1 MAARAVPATLQQLP
15 NALTI
20 ARLALIPV
28 FVVLMATAEGGHSWP
43 AGIVFAVAGITDQID
58 GFLARRWHVESDFG
72 RIFDPLA
79 DRLMI
84 DAAVIMLFIQDHMP
98 LLGLVVIVGR
108 DLLLLAGYKTIAPR
122 GVRDQGELPR
132 QGGDLAALH
141 RDRLPDRDAPFDGVA
156 VLDLLDGPHPRR
168 DRRRC
173 VRSRSLEGVQ
183 AMKAVVMAGGEGTR
197 LRPLTSNQ
205 PKPMVPVVGKPC
217 MEHILELLREH
228 GMSDVIVTVAF
239 LPQAIRSYFG
249 QGESLGMQIGYS
261 VEESPLGT
269 AGSVRLAAK
278 QLDET
283 FLVISGDAL
292 CDVDLSKLVAF
303 HKEKGAA
310 VTIGLK
316 SVDNPLEFGIVV
328 TDEDGRI
335 ERFLEKPS
343 WGQVFS
349 DTINTGIYVLEPE
362 VLKHV
367 PTDRPYDFSKEL
379 FPYLLEMGR
388 PMYGYVMDGYWQDI
402 GNLDQFRTANFDAL
416 EEKVRLNIP
425 GIRIRGNVWLGEGV
439 EIGDLEQIEGPA
451 YIGNYCRIAPGAS
464 VGSHS
469 VLSNS
474 VTLRERTRTTRSVI
488 DASTHIG
495 RSSLIEGAILGRS
508 CDIRGHVRIHEGV
521 AIGDEVTI
529 GAESVIMPGV
539 RIYPYKDVESGSH
552 ITESVIW
559 ESRASTRL
567 FGTDGV
573 AGLVNVDLTPE
584 AAVRIAAAL
593 GTALKRGARVAA
605 SRESAPACRMI
616 KRAMIT
622 GLTSAGL
629 DVADLRVLPAAV
641 ARHLL
646 KTEGYEA
653 GFHVGTSQADPEV
666 VQIKFFE
673 QPGIQVSAALQ
684 KEIEKNFTRG
694 ELRRVGFG
702 DIGSISYPARVRESY
717 AQDLLDNLDVE
728 AIRTRGFRLV
738 VDYGF
743 SAASF
748 VLPLLFG
755 PLGVEAVSAHGFTTD
770 RTDSGPTLLREA
782 IGQVKQLVPAVG
794 ADLGVVFDAAAERLY
809 IVDERGREIPVEQAL
824 LLFLRLIG
832 SNGRR
837 GKLAF
842 PITVTSHVD
851 ALLEGS
857 GLEVVRTPAS
867 LGDLTKAAA
876 EEGVIFAGAV
886 GGGYVFP
893 EFLPAY
899 DAIASLCKLLE
910 LLAPEP
916 GPLSGLVAGLPA
928 STLVHRQL
936 PCPWALKGV
945 VMRVMTERLRDRKL
959 DLMDGIKVFEER
971 GWAQIL
977 PDPDQPIV
985 HIYAEGRTEEDSK
998 ALEAEFRAM
1007 VEEIMQTEGAAATA

>member
-1 MAARAVPATLQQLP
+1 
-15 NALTI
+15 
-20 ARLALIPV
+20 
-28 FVVLMATAEGGHSWP
+28 
-43 AGIVFAVAGITDQID
+43 
-58 GFLARRWHVESDFG
+58 
-72 RIFDPLA
+72 
-79 DRLMI
+79 
-84 DAAVIMLFIQDHMP
+84 
-98 LLGLVVIVGR
+98 
-108 DLLLLAGYKTIAPR
+108 
-122 GVRDQGELPR
+122 
-132 QGGDLAALH
+132 
-141 RDRLPDRDAPFDGVA
+141 
-156 VLDLLDGPHPRR
+156 
-168 DRRRC
+168 
-173 VRSRSLEGVQ
+173 
-183 AMKAVVMAGGEGTR
+183 MKAVVMAGGEGTR

-228 GMSDVIVTVAF
+228 GLTEVIVTVAF

-249 QGESLGMQIGYS
+249 QGETLGMEIGYS

-292 CDVDLSKLVAF
+292 CDVDLGKLIAF
-303 HKEKGAA
+303 HKERGAA

-328 TDEDGRI
+328 TDEEGRI

-343 WGQVFS
+343 WSQVFS

-362 VLKHV
+362 VLRHV

-388 PMYGYVMDGYWQDI
+388 PLYGYVLDGYWQDI
-402 GNLDQFRTANFDAL
+402 GNLDQFRQANFDAL
-416 EEKVRLNIP
+416 EENVHLNIP

-439 EIGDLEQIEGPA
+439 DIADLEQIEGPA
-451 YIGNYCRIAPGAS
+451 YIGNYCRVAPGAT

-474 VTLRERTRTTRSVI
+474 VTLRERARTTRSVI
-488 DASTHIG
+488 DSSTHIG

-529 GAESVIMPGV
+529 GSESVIMPGV
-539 RIYPYKDVESGSH
+539 RIYPYKEVESGAH
-552 ITESVIW
+552 IQDSLIW

-567 FGTDGV
+567 FGRDGV
-573 AGLVNVDLTPE
+573 AGLVNVDLTPDV
-584 AAVRIAAAL
+584 AVRVAAAL

-605 SRESAPACRMI
+605 SRESSSACRMI
-616 KRAMIT
+616 KRAMIS
-622 GLTSAGL
+622 GFTSAGIE
-629 DVADLRVLPAAV
+629 VADLRVLPAAV

-666 VQIKFFE
+666 VQIRFFE
-673 QPGIQVSAALQ
+673 QPGIQLSPAMQ

-694 ELRRVGFG
+694 ELRRAAFT
-702 DIGSISYPARVRESY
+702 DIGGISYPARVRESY
-717 AQDLLDNLDVE
+717 AQDLLEGLDVE
-728 AIRTRGFRLV
+728 AIRSRGFRLV

-748 VLPLLFG
+748 VLPLLLG

-770 RTDSGPTLLREA
+770 RSDSGPTLLREA
-782 IGQVKQLVPAVG
+782 IGQVKQLVPAVV
-794 ADLGVVFDAAAERLY
+794 ADLGVVLDRAAERLY
-809 IVDERGREIPVEQAL
+809 LVDEHGREIPVEQSL

-832 SNGRR
+832 QNGQR

-842 PITVTSHVD
+842 PITVTSEVD
-851 ALLEGS
+851 RLLEGT
-857 GLEVVRTPAS
+857 GLEIVRTPAS

-910 LLAPEP
+910 LLAPVRR
-916 GPLSGLVAGLPA
+916 PLSELVSDLPRP
-928 STLVHRQL
+928 TLVHRQL

-945 VMRVMTERLRDRKL
+945 VMRVMTERLRDREL
-959 DLMDGIKVFEER
+959 DLLDGIKVFDER

-977 PDPDQPIV
+977 PDQDEPLV
-985 HIYAEGRTEEDSK
+985 HIYAEGRTDEESQE
-998 ALEAEFRAM
+998 LEAEFHSM
-1007 VEEIMQTEGAAATA
+1007 VEEIMESEEAAVTA